1 MDECTNWEINDLIDY
16 LPYLDR
22 NLWES
27 QRLIAYVT
35 AQVNSRKK
43 LTQQDIC
50 KFPWEEK
57 NIEEFIKEE
66 PDTTISDEDINRLKN
81 LAKRWEQ
88 N

>member
-57 NIEEFIKEE
+57 NIDEFVREEA
-66 PDTTISDEDINRLKN
+66 DTTISDEDINRLKN